1 MFERFHP
8 YALGCLLGLLIAAS
22 SASATDLL
30 DASWKGE
37 DVILRFSDSASYTI
51 DLAESDS
58 SQLVIRFHNL
68 TLAAPVDAQ
77 GTNMRGPNGLR
88 ALLTQPSPNEARLT
102 VLGRGRLG
110 YASLWRPYSHTLV
123 IHTFDW
129 TTLDYPTEQYYKGL
143 LALEQ
148 GLDAAGIEM
157 LKQAHTTG
165 EPRAASALGVYYARH
180 GNTTMARQYL
190 ANPVDADDN
199 AALAAIAGRSGD
211 NATAQANQEQFD
223 QKTARRDT
231 AWQGGGT
238 IDPPR
243 PMAWNEGDGLERKQR
258 MERMKWIYMGGGVLL
273 LLIIIWIVV
282 AMARRSSK
290 KSVIVPPAPAKPQF
304 EQVRRTPEPTPPV
317 PVAADRPNP
326 PAPVVADKPTAPA
339 PVAVEEPAPI
349 VEEELPVAITQESP
363 VEEVPATVVV
373 EPPAMVVVEPPAPVI
388 AEAPAQVIEAE
399 PAAPMAAAEPEET
412 APAIETLATPP
423 AAEAPPAEAGPAE
436 TKAGRLVPT
445 QAAEL
450 RRKLEAMRE
459 AATAQAPPQP
469 IQTPPTTNKQT
480 ITEARRL
487 KLSRDSVELR
497 RRLDEAGR

>member
-1 MFERFHP
+1 MFERLHA
-8 YALGCLLGLLIAAS
+8 YVLGCLLGLLIAVS

-68 TLAAPVDAQ
+68 TLVSPVDAQ
-77 GTNMRGPNGLR
+77 GTNMRGPDGRR
-88 ALLTQPSPNEARLT
+88 ALLTQPAPNEARLT

-123 IHTFDW
+123 VHTFDW
-129 TTLDYPTEQYYKGL
+129 AKLDYPAEQYYKAL

-165 EPRAASALGVYYARH
+165 EPRAASVLGVYYARH
-180 GNTTMARQYL
+180 GNTALARQYL
-190 ANPVDADDN
+190 TNPVDADDN
-199 AALAAIAGRSGD
+199 AALAAIAGKSGD
-211 NATAQANQEQFD
+211 NATAQANREQFD

-231 AWQGGGT
+231 AWQSGGT

-243 PMAWNEGDGLERKQR
+243 PMAWNEGEGLERARR

-273 LLIIIWIVV
+273 LLLIIWIVV

-290 KSVIVPPAPAKPQF
+290 KKVIVPPAPAKPQF
-304 EQVRRTPEPTPPV
+304 EQVRRAPEPTAPA
-317 PVAADRPNP
+317 PVAAE
-326 PAPVVADKPTAPA
+326 KPTAPA
-339 PVAVEEPAPI
+339 PVVEEPVPIVVVEEPAPI
-349 VEEELPVAITQESP
+349 VEEELPGAITQEGP
-363 VEEVPATVVV
+363 VEEGPATVVV
-373 EPPAMVVVEPPAPVI
+373 EPPAEVI
-388 AEAPAQVIEAE
+388 AE
-399 PAAPMAAAEPEET
+399 PAAPVAAGTPARVIEAETAAPVAPAEPEER
-412 APAIETLATPP
+412 APTIETPATPP
-423 AAEAPPAEAGPAE
+423 VAEAAPAEAKTAE
-436 TKAGRLVPT
+436 TKAGRPVPT